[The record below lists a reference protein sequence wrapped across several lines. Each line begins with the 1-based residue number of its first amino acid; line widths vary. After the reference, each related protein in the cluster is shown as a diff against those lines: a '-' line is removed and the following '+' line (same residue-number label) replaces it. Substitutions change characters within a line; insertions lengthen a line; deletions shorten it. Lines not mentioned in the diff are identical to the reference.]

1 MFYAKSKTGL
11 RLSAEEEAGL
21 ALLVQKKGDIEAR
34 NKLVMANLGLV
45 YFVANQMF
53 RPYLRREDLLQEGL
67 LGLMRASETF
77 RPDRQI
83 RFSTYGVFWVRAKIQ
98 QCIHLH
104 DRERL
109 QQISGFSIESLPAGL
124 QNPEEQILQ
133 DEKTDTV
140 RQILKRVAHELKNP
154 KLSQIIQ
161 YRILAEEP
169 ESLEKL
175 GQRLGVS
182 RETCRLLESKML
194 KLAREE
200 LANWRF

>member
-67 LGLMRASETF
+67 LGLMRASDTF

-83 RFSTYGVFWVRAKIQ
+83 RFSTYGVFFVLAKI
-98 QCIHLH
+98 
-104 DRERL
+104 
-109 QQISGFSIESLPAGL
+109 
-124 QNPEEQILQ
+124 
-133 DEKTDTV
+133 
-140 RQILKRVAHELKNP
+140 
-154 KLSQIIQ
+154 
-161 YRILAEEP
+161 
-169 ESLEKL
+169 
-175 GQRLGVS
+175 
-182 RETCRLLESKML
+182 
-194 KLAREE
+194 
-200 LANWRF
+200 